1 MKIRFLLHL
10 YAVAW
15 LVTLG
20 HAQTPGGT
28 LLQFD
33 FNSGNPWPQA
43 EADGAGASVE
53 VRAVG
58 TIDVAGSKDPSGGIL
73 LVSRNKAI
81 AALSSGP
88 LALQNTETSLDK
100 LTLSFSLSVS
110 VAEPVTVRIES
121 FDAKSRRSGG
131 LETQIYPAA
140 PDFHQRYALDLSTMK
155 PFGGGVFDP
164 VAPSVGFSFL
174 VGSEHVPPDETR
186 ELRLDNLNYAKPA
199 FYVSP
204 QGNDANDGRTE
215 KTAMAKPQKAIEMAQ
230 PGDIILVA
238 NGTYLPNGDQGGIAR
253 FVRPGTP
260 ANWIVLKNYPGHRPT
275 FSAVG
280 SWGAIRIGNNS
291 GGGRREPA
299 SPGPAHAY
307 LEIRGIRIRG
317 DADLR
322 TESHKPLIGKS
333 NVLNNCNGI
342 DVQGGN
348 QPVKTHH
355 IRIADNIVE
364 YCSGAGISYIKSDW
378 AQIEGNISRNNCWW
392 MDYAGSGISLMGFS
406 NFDATEGNY
415 KSLVRNNV
423 SSGNRCFV
431 KWNRIGKIS
440 DGNGIIIDLYTG
452 HLGRKLIQN
461 NLVFGNGGSGI
472 HAYSSEYVDIINNTA
487 FLNSASPELQ
497 WNQIFAG
504 AKVKDIRIINN
515 IMWAPPDKPMDFKL
529 LSKAVDVIYANNLYF
544 GGRAGPG
551 ETGGGLGA
559 EAGSGELASESGNV
573 RADPQF
579 VNATLDYKSADFRL
593 QPGSPALKTGRWE
606 PFSPQTDLSGNAR
619 PRHGS
624 ADLGAY
630 QK

>member
-1 MKIRFLLHL
+1 MNLLIRYLLNL
-10 YAVAW
+10 CAVAW
-15 LVTLG
+15 PVASG
-20 HAQTPGGT
+20 YAQTPGGT

-43 EADGAGASVE
+43 KADGAGATVE
-53 VRAVG
+53 VRGVG
-58 TIDVAGSKDPSGGIL
+58 TIDVAGGKEPSSGL
-73 LVSRNKAI
+73 LLASQNKAI

-88 LALQNTETSLDK
+88 LALQNTETSLGK

-110 VAEPVTVRIES
+110 VAEPVIVRIES
-121 FDAKSRRSGG
+121 LDAKTHRTGG
-131 LETQIYPAA
+131 LETRIFPAA
-140 PDFHQRYALDLSTMK
+140 PDFYQRFAIDLSTMK

-164 VAPSVGFSFL
+164 AAPSVGFSFL
-174 VGSEHVPPDETR
+174 VGSENVPADESR

-215 KTAMAKPQKAIEMAQ
+215 KTAVAKPQKAIEMAQ

-238 NGTYLPNGDQGGIAR
+238 NGTYPPNGDQGGIAR

-260 ANWIVLKNYPGHRPT
+260 ANWIVLKNYPGHKPV

-280 SWGAIRIGNNS
+280 SWGAIRIGNT
-291 GGGRREPA
+291 GGGRRKPPT
-299 SPGPAHAY
+299 PGPAHAY
-307 LEIRGIRIRG
+307 LEIRGIHVRG
-317 DADLR
+317 DAELR

-333 NVLNNCNGI
+333 NVRNNCNGI
-342 DVQGGN
+342 DIQGGN
-348 QPVKTHH
+348 QAVKTHH
-355 IRIADNIVE
+355 IRIADNLVE

-378 AQIEGNISRNNCWW
+378 ALIEGNISRNNCWW
-392 MDYAGSGISLMGFS
+392 MDYAGSGISIMGYS

-415 KSLVRNNV
+415 KNLIRNNV
-423 SSGNRCFV
+423 VSGNRCFV
-431 KWNRIGKIS
+431 KWNRINAIS
-440 DGNGIIIDLYTG
+440 DGNGIIIDVNTG

-472 HAYSSEYVDIINNTA
+472 HAYSSEHVDIINNTA
-487 FLNSASPELQ
+487 YLNSASPELQ

-529 LSKAVDVIYANNLYF
+529 MNKAVGVIYANNLYF
-544 GGRAGPG
+544 GGRSGPG
-551 ETGGGLGA
+551 GTGGGLGA
-559 EAGSGELASESGNV
+559 EAGSGESASESGNV
-573 RADPQF
+573 RGDPKF
-579 VNATLDYKSADFRL
+579 VQPSLDYKTADFHL
-593 QPGSPALKTGRWE
+593 QPGSPAFKACRWE
-606 PFSPQTDLSGNAR
+606 PFRPLTDLAGKPR
-619 PRHGS
+619 PRQGL

-630 QK
+630 Q